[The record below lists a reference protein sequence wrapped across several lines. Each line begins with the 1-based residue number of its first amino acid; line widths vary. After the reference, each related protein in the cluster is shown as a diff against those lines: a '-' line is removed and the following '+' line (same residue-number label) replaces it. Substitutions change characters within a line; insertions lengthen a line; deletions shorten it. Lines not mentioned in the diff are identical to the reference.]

1 MSGLAE
7 EVDAACEGL
16 TVYHEET
23 VGRSKGVT
31 VVLEDGQQIMPGH
44 EVKVQKLNLQK
55 LFVAL
60 CEKDDEA

>member
-1 MSGLAE
+1 MA
-7 EVDAACEGL
+7 
-16 TVYHEET
+16 
-23 VGRSKGVT
+23 

>member
-1 MSGLAE
+1 M
-7 EVDAACEGL
+7 
-16 TVYHEET
+16 
-23 VGRSKGVT
+23 T

-44 EVKVQKLNLQK
+44 EVKAQKLNLQK